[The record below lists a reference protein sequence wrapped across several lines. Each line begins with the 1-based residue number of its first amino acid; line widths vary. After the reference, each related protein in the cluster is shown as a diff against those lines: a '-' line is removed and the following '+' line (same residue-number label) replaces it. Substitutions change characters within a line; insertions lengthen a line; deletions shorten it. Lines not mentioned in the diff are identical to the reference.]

1 MIQKDY
7 IMRMIEQLTAA
18 IAKILKLGDT
28 GKQEEAIKEMEN
40 AFSNTIGL
48 NLPLLDSFSVDNI
61 AEMFGI
67 SKDRASAGI
76 KCLAAA
82 KLLKLR
88 ADLLNVSEP
97 QKYSDRYHKVLGFY
111 IKGLSA
117 TENLEIDKDQYCSDV
132 RQIEKEL
139 APELTSSEKYALF
152 ELYRTI
158 GQYDR
163 AEELLFHLKSIQ
175 YPGITKT
182 GISFFEDLQ
191 AIDDTVLISYGLT
204 KGEVNETLNDFLKS
218 ER

>member
-28 GKQEEAIKEMEN
+28 GKQEEAIKEIEN

-48 NLPLLDSFSVDNI
+48 NLPLLDSFSVESI

-67 SKDRASAGI
+67 SKDRSSAGI

-88 ADLLNVSEP
+88 ADLLKTSEP
-97 QKYSDRYHKVLGFY
+97 QKYSERYHKILGLY

-117 TENLEIDKDQYCSDV
+117 IEGLEINIAEYCSDV
-132 RQIEKEL
+132 HQIENEL
-139 APELTSSEKYALF
+139 AGELTGSQRNALSDLYKKMEK
-152 ELYRTI
+152 
-158 GQYDR
+158 
-163 AEELLFHLKSIQ
+163 
-175 YPGITKT
+175 
-182 GISFFEDLQ
+182 
-191 AIDDTVLISYGLT
+191 
-204 KGEVNETLNDFLKS
+204 
-218 ER
+218 